1 MAVSI
6 EKIFRITKG
15 YDFVLPAGVVGILIV
30 MILPIP
36 PFLLDILLAFS
47 ITASLLI
54 LLLAVYVRRPID
66 FATLPA
72 VLLLATLLRLGLNV
86 AATRLILLHGAEGP
100 GAAGEVIRSFGS
112 FVVGGNYAVGLV
124 VFLILVIINFVVI
137 TKGAGR
143 IAEVAARFT
152 LDAMPGKQLAI
163 DADMNAGLIDG
174 AEARSRRAL
183 VAREADF
190 YGAMDGASKF
200 VRGDAVACIL
210 ITILNIT
217 GGLII
222 GVFQHGLPIAE
233 AARAYTLLTIGDG
246 LVAQIP
252 ALIVSTAAGLVVS
265 HVNSG
270 AGLSE
275 SLGRQFTVFS
285 RPIFIASAIIFAF
298 GLIPGFAHTAFF
310 LMGAV
315 TAGAGYLV
323 HRAAKRSGAAA
334 AVSQRAPLP
343 PSPLPGQVEEAGLV
357 DALGLDVG
365 YNLIPLIDPDAQG
378 ELLERVAA
386 IRRQFAVEAGLAVPS
401 IRIRDNLKLKPTE
414 YRLSI
419 RGVEAAGGRLMS
431 GHSLAVDPGNARK
444 DRPLEGVSTV
454 DPAFGLPSIWIK
466 DQYAERAR
474 NQGYT
479 VVSHA
484 AVIATHITGMITA
497 HAHELL
503 GRQETQTL
511 LDVVARTQPRVVED
525 LVPGRMSLAAVQKV
539 LQNILRE
546 RESIREIQTILE
558 ALADRAPEICDVEL
572 LTEYVRMAL
581 SRRISRDHQAADG
594 AVHAVALSQEV
605 EDAIVASAQTG
616 ADGVIVAMEPASAER
631 VLAGIKEALDATAAM
646 DIKPVLVV
654 SGRARRFVR
663 RLIGRRFPAL
673 GVLSYD
679 EIAVGVEVKT
689 LRVVGL

>member
-1 MAVSI
+1 MAVTT
-6 EKIFRITKG
+6 EKILRITKG
-15 YDFVLPAGVVGILIV
+15 YDFLLPAGVVGILIV

-36 PFLLDILLAFS
+36 PFLLDIFLAFS

-54 LLLAVYVRRPID
+54 LLLAVYVKRPID

-86 AATRLILLHGAEGP
+86 ASTRLILLHGAEGP
-100 GAAGEVIRSFGS
+100 GAAGQVIRSFGT

-163 DADMNAGLIDG
+163 DADMNAGIIDG
-174 AEARSRRAL
+174 AQARTRRAL

-222 GVFQHGLPIAE
+222 GVFQQGLPIAE
-233 AARAYTLLTIGDG
+233 AARIYTLLTIGDG

-265 HVNSG
+265 HVNSE

-275 SLGRQFTVFS
+275 SLGRQFTVHS
-285 RPIFIASAIIFAF
+285 RPLFIASAIIFAF
-298 GLIPGFAHTAFF
+298 GLVPGFAHTAFF
-310 LMGAV
+310 VMGAI
-315 TAGAGYLV
+315 TAGVGYLV
-323 HRAAKRSGAAA
+323 HRAAPRSDAAVAAELFPPAEAPSPRPVEGAA
-334 AVSQRAPLP
+334 
-343 PSPLPGQVEEAGLV
+343 LV
-357 DALGLDVG
+357 DAIGLDVG

-378 ELLERVAA
+378 ELLERIGA
-386 IRRQFAVEAGLAVPS
+386 IRRRFAEETGLAVPP
-401 IRIRDNLKLKPTE
+401 IRIRDNLKLKPAG
-414 YRLSI
+414 YRLSL
-419 RGVEAAGGRLMS
+419 RGVEAAGGILMS

-444 DRPLEGVSTV
+444 DRPLEGVSAV

-466 DQYAERAR
+466 DQDAERAR

-484 AVIATHITGMITA
+484 AVIATHITGIITA
-497 HAHELL
+497 HAHEFL

-511 LDVVARTQPRVVED
+511 LDTVARTHPLVVED
-525 LVPGRMSLAAVQKV
+525 LVPARMSLAVVQKV

-572 LTEYVRMAL
+572 LTECVRMAL

-594 AVHAVALSQEV
+594 AVHAIALSQEV
-605 EDAIVASAQTG
+605 EDAIVSSAQTG
-616 ADGVIVAMEPASAER
+616 HDGIIVAMEPSSAER
-631 VLAGIKEALDATAAM
+631 VIAGIKDALDATAAM
-646 DIKPVLVV
+646 DVKPVLIV

-663 RLIGRRFPAL
+663 RLVDRRFPAL

-679 EIAVGVEVKT
+679 EIAAGVEVKT